1 MLEPVVN
8 TVCMVAAAP
17 VVVVTAVCMV
27 AIVVVSFC
35 ILSSAPGRLSG
46 NPRPPT

>member
-27 AIVVVSFC
+27 AIVVVSFLHSEQC
-35 ILSSAPGRLSG
+35 SG
-46 NPRPPT
+46 EVER